1 MSLMLV
7 SFSLH
12 DRCDVNDALSNPN
25 DKIMHVTTRQS
36 NPNQAN
42 QVKLILERVSTT
54 EYSRFR

>member
-1 MSLMLV
+1 MLV